1 MNKIFISKINLKIIL
16 LQKVRIKIY
25 QNYHYFK
32 NYIKNRKIF
41 HNMKILIDKINL
53 L

>member
-1 MNKIFISKINLKIIL
+1 MNRINLKIIL

-41 HNMKILIDKINL
+41 HNMKKLIDRINL